1 MFVMSPPQGALYQGD
16 PVRLRHTGS
25 ARLFPDDD
33 PHERKRWLATHLPSS
48 AANVRAVRLFGTQLL
63 SVRIDLDGWFVS
75 RGVKIV
81 RTAFLKIAEYKN
93 SRSTAERPKALIPKS
108 NPTMCHRCKT
118 NKRRENNRGQPS

>member
-1 MFVMSPPQGALYQGD
+1 LYQGD